1 MEKHERCFSKLQE
14 SIHLGLLILVL
25 TLSLAF
31 LTYRFSREPHQNTTA
46 ATLAF
51 WEALKGP
58 KLHKESVTEL
68 KTAILDF
75 VGSQPNLPYKIF
87 LHLSRASFL

>member
-1 MEKHERCFSKLQE
+1 MQE
-14 SIHLGLLILVL
+14 SIYLRLLILVI

-31 LTYRFSREPHQNTTA
+31 LTYKFLHEPHQNTPTV
-46 ATLAF
+46 TLAF

-58 KLHKESVTEL
+58 KITQGSVTEL

-87 LHLSRASFL
+87 LHLLRASVL